1 MVVLKLFTKLPQW
14 TITACVSAFLL
25 MCSAN
30 LTAHAQ
36 VERYLSKGKSIRVEW
51 FRPSADAGK
60 PVVLILY
67 GASGGD
73 DGAYYRGC
81 AQQFADAG
89 FVAGVVHY
97 FDAHNLKWANSAQ
110 MSQHFTEWQG
120 TVTDAVNYSQK
131 LFGAKR
137 KVDLFGYSLGA
148 QLALSCASRDGRIAA
163 VSSMSGCFVSPPAKV
178 AKMPP
183 VLMLHG
189 TRDNTVSLQKEKKTE
204 VQLMQLGSPYEVHLY
219 AKQGHCFDSECAQD
233 AVVRTIAFFN
243 RNK

>member
-1 MVVLKLFTKLPQW
+1 MKLFTKFPQYA
-14 TITACVSAFLL
+14 IPACVLALML

-36 VERYLSKGKSIRVEW
+36 VEKYLSKGKAIRVEW

-89 FVAGVVHY
+89 FAAGVVHY

-163 VSSMSGCFVSPPAKV
+163 VSSMSGCFVSPPAKG

-189 TRDNTVSLQKEKKTE
+189 TRDTTVSLQKEKKTE
-204 VQLMQLGSPYEVHLY
+204 AQLKQLGSPYEVHLY
-219 AKQGHCFDSECAQD
+219 AKQGHCFDSEFAQD
-233 AVVRTIAFFN
+233 ALVRTIAFFN
-243 RNK
+243 QNK